1 MQFIIQSQEE
11 WHANRALGIGG
22 SDIAAVCG
30 EDAYRTP
37 LDVYLDKIGEGVP
50 FEGNKFTEAGTILEP
65 VVAQWFTQKTG
76 IELVSAPQGLIGS
89 KPHYRVNI
97 DRLTADREVVEIKTT
112 QLRLEEPLDKWRIQ
126 ATWGAGIYGAQAYW
140 IVWLERG
147 VDLKYKRFEFD
158 LELFEILCEEADRFW
173 ACVENRTPP
182 EPKISSEFTAKYG
195 ETIEASQTLQDK
207 FLRLRA
213 LKEKAAEDKEE
224 IEQLTE
230 EIKLAMGSAEALTI
244 NGAVVATWK
253 QGKPRELVDAKAL
266 KAELPDIYA
275 RFTKQSE
282 APRPFLVK

>member
-1 MQFIIQSQEE
+1 MQFIIQSKED
-11 WHANRALGIGG
+11 WHAQRAQGVGG
-22 SDIAAVCG
+22 SDIAAICG
-30 EDAYRTP
+30 EDTYRTP

-50 FEGNKFTEAGTILEP
+50 FEGNKFTEAGTVLEP

-76 IELVSAPQGLIGS
+76 IELVSAPQGLIGL

-97 DRLTADREVVEIKTT
+97 DRLTTDNEVVEIKTT

-126 ATWGAGIYGAQAYW
+126 ATWGAGIFGAKAYW

-158 LELFEILCEEADRFW
+158 EELFSILCDEADRFW
-173 ACVENRTPP
+173 QLVETRTPP
-182 EPKISSEFTAKYG
+182 DPKLSSEFTAKYG

-224 IEQLTE
+224 IELLTE
-230 EIKLAMGSAEALTI
+230 EIKLVMGTAEALTI

-253 QGKPRELVDAKAL
+253 QSKARELIDSKAL
-266 KAELPDIYA
+266 KSERPEIYA
-275 RFTKQSE
+275 QFLKQSE
-282 APRPFLVK
+282 VPRPFVVK